1 LFVFGLPIRIEIE
14 RQFNMGNNIGKA
26 YMGCGIKQRLFE
38 RDFNVSSAAPFQQV
52 ELIAIKAV
60 TTATNIRTRSLLI
73 ALRKEHLNKLL
84 FLSEA

>member
-1 LFVFGLPIRIEIE
+1 
-14 RQFNMGNNIGKA
+14 
-26 YMGCGIKQRLFE
+26 MGCGIKQWLFK
-38 RDFNVSSAAPFQQV
+38 RDFNVSSAVPFQQV

-60 TTATNIRTRSLLI
+60 TTATNIRTRILLI